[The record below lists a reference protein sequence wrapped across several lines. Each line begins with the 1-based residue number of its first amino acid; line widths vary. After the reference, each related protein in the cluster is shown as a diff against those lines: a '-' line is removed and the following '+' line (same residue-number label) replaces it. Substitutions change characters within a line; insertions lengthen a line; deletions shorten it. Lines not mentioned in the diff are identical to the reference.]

1 MSKVEVKFEFDTL
14 VDSQNFYTGLYLFET
29 AEIQIGEFQD
39 VLYKALKE
47 KKHKKASDEIK
58 LLEELLDEYNIMFS
72 DFVSPYNPDNV
83 DLEQEKLEEKNYGQT
98 DDKSRME

>member
-14 VDSQNFYTGLYLFET
+14 VDSQNFYHGLHLFET

-47 KKHKKASDEIK
+47 KKHQKASNEIQ
-58 LLEELLDEYNIMFS
+58 LLEELLDEYNNLFS
-72 DFVSPYNPDNV
+72 DFVTPEYQV
-83 DLEQEKLEEKNYGQT
+83 
-98 DDKSRME
+98 

>member
-14 VDSQNFYTGLYLFET
+14 VDSQNFFYNLHLFET

-47 KKHKKASDEIK
+47 KKHKKASDETK
-58 LLEELLDEYNIMFS
+58 LLEELLDEYHSLFS
-72 DFVSPYNPDNV
+72 DFVTP
-83 DLEQEKLEEKNYGQT
+83 E
-98 DDKSRME
+98 